1 MEGRGIRAL
10 KEKAIEMGFNV
21 EVLPS
26 GAILLVRDN
35 EAEIQILSVLDAYYV
50 KYIKTGRAFVIYNLD
65 NEVIE
70 AIFNNRLTELKDRDI
85 VEIPPY

>member
-1 MEGRGIRAL
+1 MEGRSIRAL

-26 GAILLVRDN
+26 GAILLVRNN

-50 KYIKTGRAFVIYNLD
+50 KYIRTGRAFVIYNLD